1 MQNQNE
7 QINNVEQLDTENE
20 QKQENSVLNSVNP
33 DLVEVK
39 DLIVEIGKDIVD
51 FASSVF
57 DNIDINFNLRA
68 PNSEFLYVIKR
79 FPIIRR
85 SKWNLRKLK

>member
-7 QINNVEQLDTENE
+7 QINNVEQLDTKNE

-57 DNIDINFNLRA
+57 DNIDINF
-68 PNSEFLYVIKR
+68 
-79 FPIIRR
+79 
-85 SKWNLRKLK
+85 

>member
-39 DLIVEIGKDIVD
+39 DLIVEIGKYIVD

-57 DNIDINFNLRA
+57 DNIDINF
-68 PNSEFLYVIKR
+68 
-79 FPIIRR
+79 
-85 SKWNLRKLK
+85 

>member
-1 MQNQNE
+1 MQNQNDP
-7 QINNVEQLDTENE
+7 INNIEQLDAEDE

-33 DLVEVK
+33 DPVEVT

-57 DNIDINFNLRA
+57 DNIDINF
-68 PNSEFLYVIKR
+68 
-79 FPIIRR
+79 
-85 SKWNLRKLK
+85 

>member
-39 DLIVEIGKDIVD
+39 DLIVEIGKDIID

-57 DNIDINFNLRA
+57 DNIDINF
-68 PNSEFLYVIKR
+68 
-79 FPIIRR
+79 
-85 SKWNLRKLK
+85 

>member
-1 MQNQNE
+1 MQNQNDP
-7 QINNVEQLDTENE
+7 INNIEQLDVEDE

-33 DLVEVK
+33 DPVEVT

-57 DNIDINFNLRA
+57 DNIDINF
-68 PNSEFLYVIKR
+68 
-79 FPIIRR
+79 
-85 SKWNLRKLK
+85 

>member
-20 QKQENSVLNSVNP
+20 QKRENSVLNSVNP

-39 DLIVEIGKDIVD
+39 DLIVEIGKDIAD

-57 DNIDINFNLRA
+57 DNIDINF
-68 PNSEFLYVIKR
+68 
-79 FPIIRR
+79 
-85 SKWNLRKLK
+85 

>member
-57 DNIDINFNLRA
+57 VNIDINF
-68 PNSEFLYVIKR
+68 
-79 FPIIRR
+79 
-85 SKWNLRKLK
+85 

>member
-7 QINNVEQLDTENE
+7 PINKIEQIDTENE

-39 DLIVEIGKDIVD
+39 DLIVEIGKDIAD
-51 FASSVF
+51 FATSVF
-57 DNIDINFNLRA
+57 DNIDINF
-68 PNSEFLYVIKR
+68 
-79 FPIIRR
+79 
-85 SKWNLRKLK
+85 

>member
-39 DLIVEIGKDIVD
+39 DLIVEIGKDVVD
-51 FASSVF
+51 FASSIF
-57 DNIDINFNLRA
+57 DNIDINF
-68 PNSEFLYVIKR
+68 
-79 FPIIRR
+79 
-85 SKWNLRKLK
+85 

>member
-1 MQNQNE
+1 MQNQIDP
-7 QINNVEQLDTENE
+7 INNVKQLDIEDK

-39 DLIVEIGKDIVD
+39 DLIVEIGKDIAD

-57 DNIDINFNLRA
+57 DNIDITF
-68 PNSEFLYVIKR
+68 
-79 FPIIRR
+79 
-85 SKWNLRKLK
+85 

>member
-7 QINNVEQLDTENE
+7 QINNVEQIDTENE

-39 DLIVEIGKDIVD
+39 DLIVEIGKDIAD
-51 FASSVF
+51 FVSSVF
-57 DNIDINFNLRA
+57 DNIDINF
-68 PNSEFLYVIKR
+68 
-79 FPIIRR
+79 
-85 SKWNLRKLK
+85 

>member
-1 MQNQNE
+1 MQNQIE
-7 QINNVEQLDTENE
+7 PINKIEQLDTENE

-39 DLIVEIGKDIVD
+39 DLIVEIGKDIAD

-57 DNIDINFNLRA
+57 DNIDINF
-68 PNSEFLYVIKR
+68 
-79 FPIIRR
+79 
-85 SKWNLRKLK
+85 

>member
-1 MQNQNE
+1 MQNQNDP
-7 QINNVEQLDTENE
+7 INNIEQLDVQDEP
-20 QKQENSVLNSVNP
+20 KQENSVLNSVNP

-57 DNIDINFNLRA
+57 DNIDINF
-68 PNSEFLYVIKR
+68 
-79 FPIIRR
+79 
-85 SKWNLRKLK
+85 

>member
-33 DLVEVK
+33 DPVEVT

-57 DNIDINFNLRA
+57 DNIDINF
-68 PNSEFLYVIKR
+68 
-79 FPIIRR
+79 
-85 SKWNLRKLK
+85 